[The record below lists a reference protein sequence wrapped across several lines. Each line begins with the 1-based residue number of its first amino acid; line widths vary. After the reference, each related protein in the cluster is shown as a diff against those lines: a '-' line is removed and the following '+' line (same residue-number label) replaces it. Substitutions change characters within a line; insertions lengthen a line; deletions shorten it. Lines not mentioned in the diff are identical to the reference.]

1 MSRETTKE
9 GLFARFLRG
18 LNLRPEES
26 SRTFW
31 MFLGCST
38 MSVGVLWLETAAT
51 GIFVA
56 EYGTDRLPLI
66 YLSSTIVSMFLG
78 VIYAW
83 VQSIVPLRWSLVLVS
98 LLMAFPVFLFYQ
110 GLVLPPDTPVLWMGG
125 IVGLTTL
132 KVVAIAMRLWLQVVY
147 VLNDLNTSI
156 TANQLFNVRELRR
169 TYPLISSGVLVA
181 DAASGFLLSGVLAI
195 IGSSGVVLVSFLM
208 MILATGI
215 LFFIT
220 QKQSRFFDTTS
231 RRREVNTEAAQQLRG
246 QTMNYRWLLLL
257 FFVLAESMFWL
268 LDFQFNKELEG
279 IFTRDLDGIRSLPF
293 FLSQGQ
299 GVSEKIAGFLGFFQG
314 TLGVCE
320 LLMQWFAARWVIDRF
335 GVFTTAGILP
345 ILILTL
351 GSSIAVVNLMPR
363 IAQMG
368 LLIFWAVVA
377 LKFLYEL
384 FHFTLLASVGPV
396 LFQPIPQK
404 WRNAIQASVLGNA
417 EPFANALVGLFI
429 LGLMW
434 VFKDRMPVESWRNLV
449 FPMLMAMAIVWLMAI
464 YFVRSNYEA
473 ILVMS
478 ARQELLSGRPSPA
491 AIKELKRAAVSAL
504 SQPGMKDSQMG
515 CVELLIRIDQS
526 NALDVLAPMLQS
538 LPQEAQVRVLEIMQE
553 HPKPQYAVS
562 VGRLITYS
570 KPAPVIAAALR
581 YVYGKKN
588 KNDRDHETETD
599 RKVDVQQLTDHL
611 RPQVPASVRA
621 TAAALLLEHGEPD
634 QRGKVTNFLRLMLT
648 SPNPEERRASCD
660 AIRHLTYLQ
669 ALQVYILKIV
679 KEERSTEVR
688 CAVLEVVAAT
698 HFEKCYPELVKGL
711 YDPQTRSTSIKAL
724 ISLNNEALPL
734 LKVLVK
740 NWREPDSVRN
750 IAWGIIGEVGTP
762 EAIVFLIEQLP
773 LTWSTDRT
781 SILRALIKVPKYQ
794 GIDRTADQ
802 LGRAGIESLV
812 DQDLMLISHTTA
824 AMLDLAGR
832 VQTRDLEEMLYR
844 ALQGIQSD
852 CIDRIFLLIQFLYE
866 PETIQA
872 AEFSLKSG
880 FSDDMAQG
888 LEILDTKLDI
898 PQKRSLLTI
907 LEISNATKHQNF
919 RASISKIPK
928 VLKTSKAPK
937 TKNLAHPTRRSPD
950 WWPNCQSKLDLER
963 QLQSLSSLVPYTS
976 LEPVDRLREL
986 MDLRHFLSD
995 WVLACCFHLAR
1006 AEGWQLERHQ
1016 VLDGLR
1022 GGSSLLRE
1030 ASLLYL
1036 HNLFQRG
1043 TNNAA
1048 FLNILP
1054 RMQNDADAILRC
1066 QVRVWMKEYGLRP
1079 EVQMKPLRPSPQEDV
1094 SDIPSTEIF
1103 GYLPK
1108 P

>member
-1 MSRETTKE
+1 
-9 GLFARFLRG
+9 
-18 LNLRPEES
+18 
-26 SRTFW
+26 
-31 MFLGCST
+31 

-66 YLSSTIVSMFLG
+66 YLSSTLVSLFLG

-98 LLMAFPVFLFYQ
+98 LLMAFPVLLFYQ
-110 GLVLPPDTPVLWMGG
+110 GLVLPPNTPVLWMSG

-132 KVVAIAMRLWLQVVY
+132 KIVAIAMRLWLQVVY

-181 DAASGFLLSGVLAI
+181 DAASGFLLAGVLAI
-195 IGSSGVVLVSFLM
+195 IGASGVVLVSFLM

-231 RRREVNTEAAQQLRG
+231 RRREVNTEATQQLRG

-279 IFTRDLDGIRSLPF
+279 IFTRDLDGIRSLPS
-293 FLSQGQ
+293 FLSQGL

-314 TLGVCE
+314 TLGICE

-335 GVFTTAGILP
+335 GVFTTTGILP
-345 ILILTL
+345 TLILTL
-351 GSSIAVVNLMPR
+351 GSSIAVANLMPS

-404 WRNAIQASVLGNA
+404 WRNAIQASVRGNA
-417 EPFANALVGLFI
+417 EPFANALIGLFI

-449 FPMLMAMAIVWLMAI
+449 FPMLMGMAVVWLIAI
-464 YFVRSNYEA
+464 YFVRRNYEA

-478 ARQELLSGRPSPA
+478 ARQELLSGRSPSLA

-504 SQPGMKDSQMG
+504 SQPGMEDSQMG
-515 CVELLIRIDQS
+515 CVELLIKIDQS

-553 HPKPQYAVS
+553 NPKPQYAVS

-581 YVYGKKN
+581 YMYGKKK
-588 KNDRDHETETD
+588 KNDRDPDTD
-599 RKVDVQQLTDHL
+599 NDRTNDSKVNLQQLTDYL
-611 RPQVPASVRA
+611 RPQAPASVRA

-634 QRGKVTNFLRLMLT
+634 QRAKRTDFLRLMLT
-648 SPNPEERRASCD
+648 SSNPEERRASCD

-669 ALQVYILKIV
+669 ALQVHILKIIR
-679 KEERSTEVR
+679 EERSTEVR
-688 CAVLEVVAAT
+688 CAVLDVVAAT
-698 HFEKCYPELVKGL
+698 HFEKCYPDLVKGL
-711 YDPQTRSTSIKAL
+711 HDPQTRSTAIRAL
-724 ISLNNEALPL
+724 TSLKNEALPL

-740 NWREPDSVRN
+740 NWRELESVRS
-750 IAWGIIGEVGTP
+750 IAWGIIGQVGTDD
-762 EAIVFLIEQLP
+762 AIAFLIEQLP
-773 LTWSTDRT
+773 LTWSADRT
-781 SILRALIKVPKYQ
+781 SILRALIKVPKDQ

-802 LGRAGIESLV
+802 LGRSGIESLV

-824 AMLDLAGR
+824 AMLDLAGQ

-852 CIDRIFLLIQFLYE
+852 CIDRIFLLMQFLYE

-898 PQKRSLLTI
+898 PQKRSFLTI
-907 LEISNATKHQNF
+907 LEISTATKNQTSHL
-919 RASISKIPK
+919 STSKPSK
-928 VLKTSKAPK
+928 KAPK
-937 TKNLAHPTRRSPD
+937 TKKSANPIRSPD
-950 WWPNCQSKLDLER
+950 RWLNRQSKLDLER

-976 LEPVDRLREL
+976 LDPVDRLRQL

-1036 HNLFQRG
+1036 HNLSQRG
-1043 TNNAA
+1043 TNAA

-1054 RMQNDADAILRC
+1054 RMQNDSDAILRR
-1066 QVRVWMKEYGLRP
+1066 QVQVWMEDYGLSP
-1079 EVQMKPLRPSPQEDV
+1079 ESQMKPLRPSPQEDV

-1103 GYLPK
+1103 GYIPK

>member
-1 MSRETTKE
+1 MSRETKKE

-26 SRTFW
+26 NRTFW

-66 YLSSTIVSMFLG
+66 YLSSTLVSIFLG

-98 LLMAFPVFLFYQ
+98 LLMAFPVLLFYQ

-132 KVVAIAMRLWLQVVY
+132 KMVAIAMRLWLQVVY

-215 LFFIT
+215 LFLIT
-220 QKQSRFFDTTS
+220 QKQSRFFDITS
-231 RRREVNTEAAQQLRG
+231 RRREVNTEATQQLRG
-246 QTMNYRWLLLL
+246 QTMDYRWLLLL

-279 IFTRDLDGIRSLPF
+279 IFTRDLDGIRSLPS
-293 FLSQGQ
+293 FLSQGL

-314 TLGVCE
+314 TLGICE

-335 GVFTTAGILP
+335 GVFTTTGILP
-345 ILILTL
+345 TLILTL
-351 GSSIAVVNLMPR
+351 GSSIAVANLMPSV
-363 IAQMG
+363 AQMG

-404 WRNAIQASVLGNA
+404 WRNAIQANVRGNA
-417 EPFANALVGLFI
+417 EPFANALIGMFI

-434 VFKDRMPVESWRNLV
+434 IFKDQMPVESWRDLV
-449 FPMLMAMAIVWLMAI
+449 FPMLMGMAVVWLIAI
-464 YFVRSNYEA
+464 YFVRRNYEA

-478 ARQELLSGRPSPA
+478 ARQELLSGRSPSPS

-504 SQPGMKDSQMG
+504 SQPGMEDSQMG
-515 CVELLIRIDQS
+515 CVELLIKIDQS
-526 NALDVLAPMLQS
+526 NALDVLTPMLQS

-553 HPKPQYAVS
+553 NPKPQYAVS

-570 KPAPVIAAALR
+570 RPAPVVAAALR

-588 KNDRDHETETD
+588 DRDHDTDND
-599 RKVDVQQLTDHL
+599 RKMDLQQLTDYL
-611 RPQVPASVRA
+611 RPQAPASVRA

-634 QRGKVTNFLRLMLT
+634 QRAKVTNFLRLMLT

-679 KEERSTEVR
+679 REEQSTEVR

-698 HFEKCYPELVKGL
+698 HFEKCYPELVKAL
-711 YDPQTRSTSIKAL
+711 HDPQTRSTSIRVL
-724 ISLNNEALPL
+724 TSLKNEALPL

-740 NWREPDSVRN
+740 NWREPESVRN
-750 IAWGIIGEVGTP
+750 IAWGIIGQVGTDQ
-762 EAIVFLIEQLP
+762 AIAFLIEQLS
-773 LTWSTDRT
+773 LTWSADRT
-781 SILRALIKVPKYQ
+781 SILRALIKVPKDQ

-802 LGRAGIESLV
+802 LGRSGIESLV

-852 CIDRIFLLIQFLYE
+852 CIDRIFLLMQFLYE

-898 PQKRSLLTI
+898 PQKRSLLVI
-907 LEISNATKHQNF
+907 LEVSTATQNQTS
-919 RASISKIPK
+919 RPK
-928 VLKTSKAPK
+928 KSQPK
-937 TKNLAHPTRRSPD
+937 KQSVNPMRSPD
-950 WWPNCQSKLDLER
+950 RWLNRQSKLDLER
-963 QLQSLSSLVPYTS
+963 QLQSLSSLVAYTS
-976 LEPVDRLREL
+976 LDPVDRLRQL

-1036 HNLFQRG
+1036 HNLSQRG

-1048 FLNILP
+1048 FLNVLP
-1054 RMQNDADAILRC
+1054 RMQNDSDAILRR
-1066 QVRVWMKEYGLRP
+1066 QVQVWMEDYGLST
-1079 EVQMKPLRPSPQEDV
+1079 ELQMKPLRPSPQDDV

-1103 GYLPK
+1103 GYVPK
-1108 P
+1108 A

>member
-1 MSRETTKE
+1 MAISQETTKE

-18 LNLRPEES
+18 LNLRPEETN
-26 SRTFW
+26 RTFW

-66 YLSSTIVSMFLG
+66 YLSSTLVSMFLG

-98 LLMAFPVFLFYQ
+98 LLMAFPVLLFYQ
-110 GLVLPPDTPVLWMGG
+110 GLVLPPDTPVLWIGG

-132 KVVAIAMRLWLQVVY
+132 KVVAILMRLWLQVVY

-181 DAASGFLLSGVLAI
+181 DAASGFLLSGVLAV
-195 IGSSGVVLVSFLM
+195 IGSSGVVLVSFSM

-215 LFFIT
+215 LFLIT
-220 QKQSRFFDTTS
+220 QQQSRFFDTPS
-231 RRREVNTEAAQQLRG
+231 RRRESNTEATQQLRG
-246 QTMNYRWLLLL
+246 QAMNYRWLLLL

-279 IFTRDLDGIRSLPF
+279 IFTRDLEGIRSLPM
-293 FLSQGQ
+293 FLSQGL
-299 GVSEKIAGFLGFFQG
+299 GISEKIAGFLGFFQG
-314 TLGVCE
+314 TLGICE

-335 GVFTTAGILP
+335 GVFTTTGILP
-345 ILILTL
+345 ALILTL
-351 GSSIAVVNLMPR
+351 GSSIAVANLIPS

-368 LLIFWAVVA
+368 LIIFWAVVL

-404 WRNAIQASVLGNA
+404 WRNAIQASVRGNA
-417 EPFANALVGLFI
+417 EPFANALIGLFI
-429 LGLMW
+429 LGLMG
-434 VFKDRMPVESWRNLV
+434 VFKDQMPVESWRNLV
-449 FPMLMAMAIVWLMAI
+449 FPMLMGMAIVWLVAI
-464 YFVRSNYEA
+464 YFVRRNYEA

-478 ARQELLSGRPSPA
+478 ARQELLSGRSPNPA

-504 SQPGMKDSQMG
+504 SQPGMEDSQMG
-515 CVELLIRIDQS
+515 CVELLIKIDPG

-553 HPKPQYAVS
+553 NPQPQYAVS

-570 KPAPVIAAALR
+570 KPAPVVAAALR
-581 YVYGKKN
+581 YVYG
-588 KNDRDHETETD
+588 NDRNRNSDL
-599 RKVDVQQLTDHL
+599 QQLTDYL
-611 RPQVPASVRA
+611 RPQAPASVRA
-621 TAAALLLEHGEPD
+621 TAAALLLEHGDRD
-634 QRGKVTNFLRLMLT
+634 QRAKVTNFLRLMLT
-648 SPNPEERRASCD
+648 SANPEERRASCE
-660 AIRHLTYLQ
+660 AIRHLKYLQ
-669 ALQVYILKIV
+669 ALQLYILEIV
-679 KEERSTEVR
+679 REERSTEVR
-688 CAVLEVVAAT
+688 CAVLDVVAAT
-698 HFEKCYPELVKGL
+698 HFEKCYPALVNGL
-711 YDPQTRSTSIKAL
+711 HDPQTRSAAVRAL
-724 ISLNNEALPL
+724 ASLDNEALPL
-734 LKVLVK
+734 LKTLVK
-740 NWREPDSVRN
+740 NWREPESVRN
-750 IAWGIIGEVGTP
+750 IAWGIIGQVGTP
-762 EAIVFLIEQLP
+762 EAIAFLIDQLP
-773 LTWSTDRT
+773 LTWSADRT
-781 SILRALIKVPKYQ
+781 SILRALIKVPKDQ

-802 LGRAGIESLV
+802 LGRSGIESLV

-824 AMLDLAGR
+824 AMLDLTGR
-832 VQTRDLEEMLYR
+832 VQKNRDLEEMLYR

-852 CIDRIFLLIQFLYE
+852 CIDRIFLLMQFLYE

-898 PQKRSLLTI
+898 PQKRSLLII
-907 LEISNATKHQNF
+907 LEISSATKSQRSH
-919 RASISKIPK
+919 AS
-928 VLKTSKAPK
+928 TAK
-937 TKNLAHPTRRSPD
+937 TKKPVKPTRSTSLQLNR
-950 WWPNCQSKLDLER
+950 QSKLDLER
-963 QLQSLSSLVPYTS
+963 QLQSLSSLVIYTS
-976 LEPVDRLREL
+976 LDPVDRLRQL

-1036 HNLFQRG
+1036 HNLSQRG
-1043 TNNAA
+1043 TNAA
-1048 FLNILP
+1048 FVNILP
-1054 RMQNDADAILRC
+1054 RMQNDADAILRR
-1066 QVRVWMKEYGLRP
+1066 QVQVWMEDYQLCP
-1079 EVQMKPLRPSPQEDV
+1079 ESQMKPLRPLPQEEV

-1103 GYLPK
+1103 GYVPR

>member
-26 SRTFW
+26 NRTFW

-66 YLSSTIVSMFLG
+66 YLSSTLVSIFLG

-98 LLMAFPVFLFYQ
+98 LLMAFPVLLFYQ

-132 KVVAIAMRLWLQVVY
+132 KMVAIAMRLWLQVVY

-195 IGSSGVVLVSFLM
+195 IGSSGVVLVSFSM

-215 LFFIT
+215 LFLIT

-231 RRREVNTEAAQQLRG
+231 RRREVNTEATQQLRG

-257 FFVLAESMFWL
+257 FFVLAEAMFWL

-320 LLMQWFAARWVIDRF
+320 LMMQWFVARWVIDRF
-335 GVFTTAGILP
+335 GVFTTTGILP
-345 ILILTL
+345 TLILTL
-351 GSSIAVVNLMPR
+351 GGSIAVANLMPS

-404 WRNAIQASVLGNA
+404 WRNAIQASVRGNA
-417 EPFANALVGLFI
+417 EPFANALIGLFI

-434 VFKDRMPVESWRNLV
+434 VFKDQMPVESWRNLV
-449 FPMLMAMAIVWLMAI
+449 FPMLMAMAVVWLMAI
-464 YFVRSNYEA
+464 YFVRRNYEA
-473 ILVMS
+473 ILVMG
-478 ARQELLSGRPSPA
+478 ARQELLSGRSASPA

-504 SQPGMKDSQMG
+504 SQPGMEDSQMG
-515 CVELLIRIDQS
+515 CVELLIKIDAS

-553 HPKPQYAVS
+553 NPQPQYAVS

-570 KPAPVIAAALR
+570 KPAPVVAAALR
-581 YVYGKKN
+581 YVYG
-588 KNDRDHETETD
+588 NDRKADL
-599 RKVDVQQLTDHL
+599 QQLTDYL
-611 RPQVPASVRA
+611 RPQAPASVRA
-621 TAAALLLEHGEPD
+621 TAAALLLEHGDRD
-634 QRGKVTNFLRLMLT
+634 QRAQVTNFLRLMLT

-660 AIRHLTYLQ
+660 AIRHLKYLQ
-669 ALQVYILKIV
+669 ALQLYILEIV
-679 KEERSTEVR
+679 KEERSIEVR

-698 HFEKCYPELVKGL
+698 HFEKCYPALVAGL
-711 YDPQTRSTSIKAL
+711 HDPQTRSAAIHALTSL
-724 ISLNNEALPL
+724 DNEALPL
-734 LKVLVK
+734 LKALVK
-740 NWREPDSVRN
+740 NWREQDSVRN
-750 IAWGIIGEVGTP
+750 IAWGIIGQVGTP
-762 EAIVFLIEQLP
+762 EAIAFLIEQLP
-773 LTWSTDRT
+773 LTWSADRT
-781 SILRALIKVPKYQ
+781 SILRALIKVPIDQ

-802 LGRAGIESLV
+802 LGRSGIESLV

-844 ALQGIQSD
+844 ALQGVQSD
-852 CIDRIFLLIQFLYE
+852 CIDRIFLLMQFLYE
-866 PETIQA
+866 PEIIQA
-872 AEFSLKSG
+872 AEFSFKSG

-898 PQKRSLLTI
+898 PQKRSLLII
-907 LEISNATKHQNF
+907 LEISNATKHQNSH
-919 RASISKIPK
+919 ASISKIPK
-928 VLKTSKAPK
+928 IPKAHK
-937 TKNLAHPTRRSPD
+937 TKNLAHPTRSTNRRF
-950 WWPNCQSKLDLER
+950 NRQSKLDLER
-963 QLQSLSSLVPYTS
+963 QLQSLSSLVTYTS
-976 LEPVDRLREL
+976 LDPVDRLREL

-1036 HNLFQRG
+1036 HNLSQRG

-1048 FLNILP
+1048 FLNVLP
-1054 RMQNDADAILRC
+1054 RMQNDSDAILRR
-1066 QVRVWMKEYGLRP
+1066 QVQVWMEDYGLST
-1079 EVQMKPLRPSPQEDV
+1079 ELQMKPLRPSPQDDV

-1103 GYLPK
+1103 GYVPK
-1108 P
+1108 A

>member
-1 MSRETTKE
+1 MSRETKKE

-26 SRTFW
+26 NRTFW

-66 YLSSTIVSMFLG
+66 YLSSTLVSIFLG

-98 LLMAFPVFLFYQ
+98 LLMAFPVLLFYQ

-132 KVVAIAMRLWLQVVY
+132 KMVAIAMRLWLQVVY

-195 IGSSGVVLVSFLM
+195 IGSSGVVLVSFSM

-215 LFFIT
+215 LFLIT
-220 QKQSRFFDTTS
+220 QKQSRFFDITS
-231 RRREVNTEAAQQLRG
+231 RRREVNTESTQQLRG

-279 IFTRDLDGIRSLPF
+279 IFTRDLDGIRSLPS
-293 FLSQGQ
+293 FLSQGL

-314 TLGVCE
+314 TLGICE

-335 GVFTTAGILP
+335 GVFTTTGILP
-345 ILILTL
+345 TLILTL
-351 GSSIAVVNLMPR
+351 GSSIAVANLMPSV
-363 IAQMG
+363 AQMG

-404 WRNAIQASVLGNA
+404 WRNAIQANVRGNA
-417 EPFANALVGLFI
+417 EPFANALIGMFI

-434 VFKDRMPVESWRNLV
+434 IFKDRMPVESWRDLV
-449 FPMLMAMAIVWLMAI
+449 FPMLMGMAVVWLIAI
-464 YFVRSNYEA
+464 YFVRRNYEA

-478 ARQELLSGRPSPA
+478 ARQELLSGRSPSPS

-504 SQPGMKDSQMG
+504 SQPGMEDSQMG
-515 CVELLIRIDQS
+515 CVELLIKIDQS
-526 NALDVLAPMLQS
+526 NALDVLTPMLQS

-553 HPKPQYAVS
+553 NPKPQYAVS

-570 KPAPVIAAALR
+570 RPAPVVAAALR

-588 KNDRDHETETD
+588 DRDHDTDND
-599 RKVDVQQLTDHL
+599 RKMDLQQLTDYL
-611 RPQVPASVRA
+611 RPQAPASVRA

-634 QRGKVTNFLRLMLT
+634 QRAKVTNFLRLMLT

-679 KEERSTEVR
+679 REEQSTEVR

-698 HFEKCYPELVKGL
+698 HFEKCYPELVKAL
-711 YDPQTRSTSIKAL
+711 HDPQTRSTSIRVL
-724 ISLNNEALPL
+724 TSLKNEALPL

-740 NWREPDSVRN
+740 NWREPESVRN
-750 IAWGIIGEVGTP
+750 IAWGIIGQVGTDQ
-762 EAIVFLIEQLP
+762 AIAFLIEQLS
-773 LTWSTDRT
+773 LTWSADRT
-781 SILRALIKVPKYQ
+781 SILRALIKVPKDQ

-802 LGRAGIESLV
+802 LGRSGIESLV
-812 DQDLMLISHTTA
+812 DQDLMLISHTIA

-852 CIDRIFLLIQFLYE
+852 CIDRIFLLMQFLYE

-898 PQKRSLLTI
+898 PQKRSLLVI
-907 LEISNATKHQNF
+907 LEVSTATQNQTS
-919 RASISKIPK
+919 RPK
-928 VLKTSKAPK
+928 KSQPK
-937 TKNLAHPTRRSPD
+937 KQSVNPMRSPD
-950 WWPNCQSKLDLER
+950 RWLNRQSKLDLER
-963 QLQSLSSLVPYTS
+963 QLQSLSSLVAYTS
-976 LEPVDRLREL
+976 LDPVDRLRQL

-1036 HNLFQRG
+1036 HNLSQRG

-1048 FLNILP
+1048 FLNVLP
-1054 RMQNDADAILRC
+1054 RMQNDSDAILRR
-1066 QVRVWMKEYGLRP
+1066 QVQVWMEDYGLST
-1079 EVQMKPLRPSPQEDV
+1079 ELQMKPLRPSPQDDV

-1103 GYLPK
+1103 GYVPK
-1108 P
+1108 A

>member
-1 MSRETTKE
+1 MSRETKKE

-26 SRTFW
+26 NRTFW

-66 YLSSTIVSMFLG
+66 YLSSTLVSIFLG

-98 LLMAFPVFLFYQ
+98 LLMAFPVLLFYQ

-132 KVVAIAMRLWLQVVY
+132 KMVAIAMRLWLQVVY

-195 IGSSGVVLVSFLM
+195 IGSSGVVLVSFSM

-215 LFFIT
+215 LFLIT
-220 QKQSRFFDTTS
+220 QKQSRFFDITS
-231 RRREVNTEAAQQLRG
+231 RRREVNTESTQQLRG

-279 IFTRDLDGIRSLPF
+279 IFTRDLDGIRSLPS
-293 FLSQGQ
+293 FLSQGL

-314 TLGVCE
+314 TLGICE

-335 GVFTTAGILP
+335 GVFTTTGILP
-345 ILILTL
+345 TLILTL
-351 GSSIAVVNLMPR
+351 GSSIAVANLMPSV
-363 IAQMG
+363 AQMG

-404 WRNAIQASVLGNA
+404 WRNAIQANVRGNA
-417 EPFANALVGLFI
+417 EPFANALIGMFI

-434 VFKDRMPVESWRNLV
+434 IFKDRMPVESWRDLV
-449 FPMLMAMAIVWLMAI
+449 FPMLMGMAVVWLIAI
-464 YFVRSNYEA
+464 YFVRRNYEA

-478 ARQELLSGRPSPA
+478 ARQELLSGRSPSPS

-504 SQPGMKDSQMG
+504 SQPGMEDSQMG
-515 CVELLIRIDQS
+515 CVELLIKIDQS
-526 NALDVLAPMLQS
+526 NALDVLTPMLQS

-553 HPKPQYAVS
+553 NPKPQYAVS

-570 KPAPVIAAALR
+570 RPAPVVAAALR

-588 KNDRDHETETD
+588 DRDHDTDND
-599 RKVDVQQLTDHL
+599 RKMDLQQLTDYL
-611 RPQVPASVRA
+611 RPQAPASVRA

-634 QRGKVTNFLRLMLT
+634 QRAKVTNFLRLMLT

-679 KEERSTEVR
+679 REEQSTEVR

-698 HFEKCYPELVKGL
+698 HFEKCYPELVKAL
-711 YDPQTRSTSIKAL
+711 HDSQTRSTSIRVL
-724 ISLNNEALPL
+724 TSLKNEALPL

-740 NWREPDSVRN
+740 NWREPESVRN
-750 IAWGIIGEVGTP
+750 IAWGIIGQVGTDQ
-762 EAIVFLIEQLP
+762 AIAFLIEQLP
-773 LTWSTDRT
+773 LTWSADRT
-781 SILRALIKVPKYQ
+781 SILRALIKVPKDQ

-802 LGRAGIESLV
+802 LGRSGIESLV

-852 CIDRIFLLIQFLYE
+852 CIDRIFLLMQFLYE

-898 PQKRSLLTI
+898 PQKRSLLVI
-907 LEISNATKHQNF
+907 LEVSTATQNQTS
-919 RASISKIPK
+919 RPK
-928 VLKTSKAPK
+928 KSQPK
-937 TKNLAHPTRRSPD
+937 KQSVNPMRSPD
-950 WWPNCQSKLDLER
+950 RWLNRQSKLDLER
-963 QLQSLSSLVPYTS
+963 QLQSLSSLVAYTS
-976 LEPVDRLREL
+976 LDPVDRLRQL

-1036 HNLFQRG
+1036 HNLSQRG

-1048 FLNILP
+1048 FLNVLP
-1054 RMQNDADAILRC
+1054 RMQNDSDAILRR
-1066 QVRVWMKEYGLRP
+1066 QVQVWMKDYGLSA
-1079 EVQMKPLRPSPQEDV
+1079 ELQMKPLRPSPQDDV

-1103 GYLPK
+1103 GYVPK
-1108 P
+1108 A

>member
-1 MSRETTKE
+1 MAISRETTKE

-26 SRTFW
+26 NRTFW

-66 YLSSTIVSMFLG
+66 YLSSTLVSMFLG

-132 KVVAIAMRLWLQVVY
+132 KIVAIVMRLWLQVVY

-181 DAASGFLLSGVLAI
+181 DAASGFLLAGVLAI

-220 QKQSRFFDTTS
+220 QQQSRFFDTTS
-231 RRREVNTEAAQQLRG
+231 RRREVNTEATQQLRG

-279 IFTRDLDGIRSLPF
+279 VFTRDLNGIQSLPF

-335 GVFTTAGILP
+335 GVFTTTGILP
-345 ILILTL
+345 TLILTL
-351 GSSIAVVNLMPR
+351 GSSIAVANLMPR
-363 IAQMG
+363 VAQMG

-404 WRNAIQASVLGNA
+404 WRNAIQASVRGNA
-417 EPFANALVGLFI
+417 EPFANALIGLFI

-449 FPMLMAMAIVWLMAI
+449 FPMLMGMAIAWLMAI
-464 YFVRSNYEA
+464 YFVRRDYEA

-478 ARQELLSGRPSPA
+478 ARQELLSGRSPSPG

-504 SQPGMKDSQMG
+504 SQPGMEDSQMG
-515 CVELLIRIDQS
+515 CVELLIKIDQA

-538 LPQEAQVRVLEIMQE
+538 LPQEAQVRVLEIMQDN
-553 HPKPQYAVS
+553 PQPQYAVS

-570 KPAPVIAAALR
+570 KPAPVVAAALR
-581 YVYGKKN
+581 YVYGN
-588 KNDRDHETETD
+588 NDGNADL
-599 RKVDVQQLTDHL
+599 KQLTDYL
-611 RPQVPASVRA
+611 RPQAPASVRA
-621 TAAALLLEHGEPD
+621 TAAALLLEHGDRD
-634 QRGKVTNFLRLMLT
+634 QRAQVTNFLRLMLT
-648 SPNPEERRASCD
+648 SANPEERRASCD
-660 AIRHLTYLQ
+660 AIRHLKYLQ
-669 ALQVYILKIV
+669 ALQLYILEIV

-698 HFEKCYPELVKGL
+698 HFEKCYPALVAGL
-711 YDPQTRSTSIKAL
+711 HDPDTRSAAIQALTSL
-724 ISLNNEALPL
+724 DNEALPL
-734 LKVLVK
+734 LKALVK

-750 IAWGIIGEVGTP
+750 IAWGIIGQVGTS
-762 EAIVFLIEQLP
+762 EAIAFLIEQLP
-773 LTWSTDRT
+773 LTWSADRT
-781 SILRALIKVPKYQ
+781 SILRALIKVPKDQ

-802 LGRAGIESLV
+802 LGRSGIESLV

-852 CIDRIFLLIQFLYE
+852 CIDRIFLLMQFLYE

-898 PQKRSLLTI
+898 PQKRSLLII
-907 LEISNATKHQNF
+907 LEISNAAKNHSSP
-919 RASISKIPK
+919 AS
-928 VLKTSKAPK
+928 TPK
-937 TKNLAHPTRRSPD
+937 TKNPAKPTRSVDRRL
-950 WWPNCQSKLDLER
+950 NRQSKLDLER
-963 QLQSLSSLVPYTS
+963 QLQSLSSLVSYTS
-976 LEPVDRLREL
+976 LDPVDRLRQL

-1036 HNLFQRG
+1036 HNLSQRG
-1043 TNNAA
+1043 TNAA

-1054 RMQNDADAILRC
+1054 RMQNDADAILRR
-1066 QVRVWMKEYGLRP
+1066 QVQVWMEDYRLRP
-1079 EVQMKPLRPSPQEDV
+1079 ESQMKPLRPSPQEDV

-1103 GYLPK
+1103 GYVPK
-1108 P
+1108 TLDKA